1 MIPAFRLA
9 GFFAAHAIWCVS
21 DGETLTPML
30 ARVGEDGTRSM
41 DRLVMNDL
49 AAAVASG
56 RRSLDLNDA
65 DANDAA
71 LVYDGRIPLGTD
83 KIDAIIIEIRAY
95 FSPQSE
101 AVIAVPYAPKSSGRF
116 RVHKPK
122 LLQWKNCDDFDMNA
136 VLGSFFEGVAEH
148 EKGSSLWNASLDE
161 SK

>member
-1 MIPAFRLA
+1 
-9 GFFAAHAIWCVS
+9 
-21 DGETLTPML
+21 ML

-56 RRSLDLNDA
+56 RRGLDLNDA

-122 LLQWKNCDDFDMNA
+122 LLQWKNCDDFDMKA
-136 VLGSFFEGVAEH
+136 VPGSFFESVAEH